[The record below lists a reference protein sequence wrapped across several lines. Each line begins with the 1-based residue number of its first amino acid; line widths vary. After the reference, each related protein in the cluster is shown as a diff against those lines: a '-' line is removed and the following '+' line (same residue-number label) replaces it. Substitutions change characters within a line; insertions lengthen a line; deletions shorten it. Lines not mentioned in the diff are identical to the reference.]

1 MLVLLSWIYDLLI
14 APLAIAYGGAY
25 YVCSRILGFGY
36 GLLALSLLTTLIL
49 APLRKKVAAAQ
60 DAERL
65 LNTVIKPQL
74 ARIKAESSGE
84 ERHQRIRRLYKRY
97 SYHPIMSIR
106 AMWGLLLQVP
116 FILAAYHMLSEL
128 TALRMVSFWGVDS
141 LAKADALLPGGI
153 NLFPLLMTVF
163 NIAAA
168 LLTPNAT
175 RKETAQAFV
184 IAALFLVLLYAAPS
198 ALLIYWTSNNLLS
211 LASVLYERYRPK
223 ALLPDEDVVREMA
236 GANAVGGES
245 DKATAAVSAG
255 RIALYALACI
265 SLPVVWG
272 FFLVWRRGEMLSGQ
286 SPYYFTFSSLDLA
299 LAAALIVGAA
309 VGVGR
314 IRNRFRNRE
323 MGIAWQI
330 IGVVFS
336 VCLALFILYGWAFS
350 IEKKSVS
357 GKLFIWT
364 TLGYVFAAALAW
376 FMVTGKLNSGLLQRL
391 KNMAG
396 RYGQMLYWPAVFAFA
411 CLLTLFA
418 PLASYQTA
426 PEIFNFPPLE
436 ALRRLLPYFLCL
448 IYFFLYLRVVL
459 SRPNSSR
466 LGLLMAFVCLVGLV
480 AALAFPPVGILEANI
495 IQAENVN
502 TQWTAPVQDVL
513 TLAIALGIMMLFAWR
528 RKMQYLAHGLA
539 ICGLALFLF
548 GLYAVA
554 TTPYASRSESPVASA
569 SGIANAAAQPSDNT
583 QFPPYHRQLFALSP
597 DQPNVLVFMFDMF
610 HGGHVGEMLA
620 DDPVMAERLPGFVWY
635 KDMISDGNNTLLSF
649 PALMGGPD
657 YTAQAINS
665 RRDGRL
671 ADKVLASTLELPRRF
686 VNAGYDVTCFN
697 VRGNL
702 AVFGGKTLAEM
713 IGVSEDRVRDMPVP
727 DSYVNL
733 TREIMNPEGIG
744 EQTDHIKNLLAI
756 SLFRVV
762 PNLSRGRLVD
772 WGLFTPDSIGDDLYE
787 DSVIPVL
794 MPRFMTADSPVPT
807 YKMFATTF
815 CHNPFFLGPD
825 SLLPVS
831 KRDFLAL
838 AKTDAGHYYT
848 DRHAIRLM
856 AVLFDRLRELGVY
869 DNTRII
875 LVSDHDYKNDP
886 HPYLEGNINYLLY
899 APKPYALLMVK
910 DFNASGPL
918 VVSDRLMQGHDVPA
932 LACSELG
939 EIGDPPSMPPDD
951 PERVRKHTIAKA
963 NIAHHSEEYFIDLS
977 AYTIKGTMFDP
988 KNWSEAEEE
997 TGEK

>member
-1 MLVLLSWIYDLLI
+1 MFVLFSWIYDLLI

-25 YVCSRILGFGY
+25 YICSRLLGFGY

-49 APLRKKVAAAQ
+49 APLRKKVSAAQ

-65 LNTVIKPQL
+65 LNKVIKPQL

-97 SYHPIMSIR
+97 AYHPIMSIR

-128 TALRMVSFWGVDS
+128 TALRMVSFLGVDS
-141 LAKADALLPGGI
+141 LANPDALLPGGI
-153 NLFPLLMTVF
+153 NLFPLLMTAF
-163 NIAAA
+163 NLAAA

-211 LASVLYERYRPK
+211 LVSVLYERYQPK
-223 ALLPDEDVVREMA
+223 ASLPDEDVVKEMGGVKTVARETGSVA
-236 GANAVGGES
+236 G
-245 DKATAAVSAG
+245 AVSAG
-255 RIALYALACI
+255 RTALYALACV

-272 FFLVWRRGEMLSGQ
+272 FFLVWRRGEMFSGP
-286 SPYYFTFSSLDLA
+286 SPYYFTFSWLDLV
-299 LAAALIVGAA
+299 LAAALLIGA
-309 VGVGR
+309 VIGIGR
-314 IRNRFRNRE
+314 IRNRLRSGE
-323 MGIAWQI
+323 KGIVWQA
-330 IGVVFS
+330 IGVVFC
-336 VCLALFILYGWAFS
+336 VGLALFILYGWAYS
-350 IEKKSVS
+350 LEKKSVS
-357 GKLFIWT
+357 GKLFTWT
-364 TLGYVFAAALAW
+364 MLGYVFAAAVAW
-376 FMVTGKLNSGLLQRL
+376 FMTTGKLNASLFQRF
-391 KNMAG
+391 KDMAD
-396 RYGQMLYWPAVFAFA
+396 RYGQMLYWPAVFVFA

-459 SRPNSSR
+459 SRPNSGR
-466 LGLLMAFVCLVGLV
+466 LGLLMAFVCLVGLI

-495 IQAENVN
+495 VQAENVN
-502 TQWTAPVQDVL
+502 TQWTASLQDVL
-513 TLAIALGIMMLFAWR
+513 ALAIALGIMMLFAWR
-528 RKMQYLAHGLA
+528 RKMHYLGHGLT

-548 GLYAVA
+548 GLYTVA
-554 TTPYASRSESPVASA
+554 TTPYIARDEP
-569 SGIANAAAQPSDNT
+569 IANAAAQPVSNT
-583 QFPPYHRQLFALSP
+583 QFPPHHRQLFALSP

-620 DDPVMAERLPGFVWY
+620 EDPALAERLPGFVWY

-649 PALMGGPD
+649 PALMGGPA
-657 YTAQAINS
+657 YTVQAINS
-665 RRDGRL
+665 RHAGKL
-671 ADKVLASTLELPRRF
+671 ADKVLASTTELPRRF

-697 VRGNL
+697 VRNNL
-702 AVFGGKTLAEM
+702 AVFSEKSLAELV
-713 IGVSEDRVRDMPVP
+713 GVSEDRVRDIPIP

-794 MPRFMTADSPVPT
+794 MLRFMTTDSPVPT

-856 AVLFDRLRELGVY
+856 TVLFDRLRELGVY

-886 HPYLEGNINYLLY
+886 HPYLDGNINYLLY

-910 DFNASGPL
+910 DFNASGPML
-918 VVSDRLMQGHDVPA
+918 VSDRLMQGHDVPA
-932 LACSELG
+932 LACLG
-939 EIGDPPSMPPDD
+939 LAGIDNPPAMPPDD
-951 PERVRKHTIAKA
+951 RERVRKHTIAKA
-963 NIAHHSEEYFIDLS
+963 NIAHHSEDYFIDLS

-988 KNWSEAEEE
+988 ENWSEAEDE